1 MDRATSPKW
10 AFLFVNDRFD
20 QDASVL
26 SLPPQYL
33 APRQPEREH
42 MSSTIQT
49 AAPPPSPNL
58 PPSFRGWGGRTRSAQ
73 RCDGEAE
80 HIEFAPSPSVRQ
92 PSSSTAAHNHGHA
105 EANHLRPQKAPSIA
119 ALEQHAAHVNG
130 DKATGGNEHR
140 QDSMFFDTSGYDIFG
155 LSPRPQPAS
164 KFMSQQGPARPMSGP
179 FSDAQRPPYPALWW
193 GDLSSATTKTVAKSS
208 PATNPDPLLEAQR
221 RTMEQIRRTVGKV
234 APIEPTMEMPPSSS
248 FVPECRHPVWRWRS
262 SPPSSSPTPGLEYP
276 FRGDAYPF
284 EDPAADSENPLTKD
298 EIAFLEEARL
308 RNAQPPEKPTVSPPP
323 PKPFNKSSVEKTE
336 PVEHMWNN
344 TSGVH
349 HTLSFNKEAARK
361 AVEEGAKTWYKPSKR
376 LSDQIKASSLP
387 KPAEKKQENPEAAQT
402 KPTALHKYADAI
414 SEQTKASSIPKP
426 SEKKHENPEAAQ
438 TKPTALHKY
447 ADAIS
452 EQTKASSIPKPSE
465 KKHEN
470 PEAAQTKPTA
480 PHKYAAEIARAKR
493 AKKDFLE
500 NSTKKATPKAPTKP
514 QELKSESTH
523 STLAQDKK
531 QLIKQIKESIQ
542 ASHLENDLKGML
554 GVGQKDLK
562 SSSPTKQL
570 QVQANQKRPP
580 RTTAEEYYRKM
591 QAAAKLQAS
600 LAPSG
605 NKAKKSSWVS
615 ISMPQ
620 TEAGVV
626 KKEEAK
632 PKTSV
637 FKKKTVDEEV
647 EKKME
652 ALKDEFEDLSLG
664 SDEEE
669 GWEKISGDLDE
680 WEVVDGLVR

>member
-387 KPAEKKQENPEAAQT
+387 KP
-402 KPTALHKYADAI
+402 
-414 SEQTKASSIPKP
+414 
-426 SEKKHENPEAAQ
+426 
-438 TKPTALHKY
+438 
-447 ADAIS
+447 
-452 EQTKASSIPKPSE
+452 SE